1 MTFYVSDEDRF
12 WQEPQPRE
20 WIQFRGSVRFVVFLL
35 LLVGF
40 VVGAWYIFHCFRGTP
55 NPAELPLIRADDS
68 PYKMKAEDK
77 GVPGIN
83 HQDKLV
89 YGRIRNDEQAPPI
102 EHILPDPESPTAL
115 GQLKEAPETVQMVE
129 QYIPEDVMLEK
140 VAEISSEPAKQTA
153 PSIDSIE
160 ALIEKA
166 APAEKAA
173 SVEKPVPAKKGKIL
187 IQLGSLKSHDLA
199 EAEWSRVSKKHKD
212 ILGGF
217 EPKIQKV
224 DLGEEKGIYHRL
236 RTGPFETVEKAQA
249 ACTSLKEKKVE
260 CRVISQ

>member
-12 WQEPQPRE
+12 WQQPQPRE
-20 WIQFRGSVRFVVFLL
+20 WFPFPNPLRFVIFLFLL
-35 LLVGF
+35 IGLI
-40 VVGAWYIFHCFRGTP
+40 VGAWYIFHSFRRSP

-77 GVPGIN
+77 GIPGIS

-89 YGRIRNDEQAPPI
+89 YGRIRADKQVAPV
-102 EHILPDPESPTAL
+102 EHILPDPESPATL

-129 QYIPEDVMLEK
+129 QYVPEDVVLEK
-140 VAEISSEPAKQTA
+140 VAEISSEPAQQAA

-160 ALIEKA
+160 ALIEKTT
-166 APAEKAA
+166 PT
-173 SVEKPVPAKKGKIL
+173 EKPTTTKKSVPAKKGKIL

-199 EAEWSRVSKKHKD
+199 EAEWSRVSKKYKD

-224 DLGEEKGIYHRL
+224 DLGAEEGIYHRL

-249 ACTSLKEKKVE
+249 ACAALKEKKVG
-260 CRVISQ
+260 CLVIP